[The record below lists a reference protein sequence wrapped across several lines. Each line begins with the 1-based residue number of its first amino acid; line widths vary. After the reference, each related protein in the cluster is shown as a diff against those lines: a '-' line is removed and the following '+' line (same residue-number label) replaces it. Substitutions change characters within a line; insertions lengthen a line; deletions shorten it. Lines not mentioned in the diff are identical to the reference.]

1 MLTSGRIKS
10 NIPRFPIT
18 PPGLAATS
26 LSSCAAFAIDNT
38 FPAIL
43 LRSTPAGPPPI
54 IHLLVLPPK
63 SASGIS
69 QSLKICA
76 APNKSSALER
86 NKSSI
91 PLPPAKPGGNI
102 FETPPITSA
111 SSVLIPPITS
121 LNNAPIN

>member
-10 NIPRFPIT
+10 NMPRFPIT

-43 LRSTPAGPPPI
+43 LKSTPAGPPPM

-69 QSLKICA
+69 QSLKISA
-76 APNKSSALER
+76 APNNPSALER
-86 NKSSI
+86 SKSSM

-102 FETPPITSA
+102 FETPPIASA
-111 SSVLIPPITS
+111 SSELIPPIIS